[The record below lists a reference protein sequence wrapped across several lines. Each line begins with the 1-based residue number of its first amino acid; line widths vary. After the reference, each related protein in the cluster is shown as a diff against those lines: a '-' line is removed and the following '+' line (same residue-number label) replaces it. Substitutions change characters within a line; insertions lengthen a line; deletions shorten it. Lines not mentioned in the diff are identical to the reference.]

1 VPQGFVAPEMIRWLN
16 GQARTILPP
25 PFRRLVEA
33 TIEPFVQTI
42 HDLAVPHMAFGRVC
56 LTGDAAFVPRPHT
69 AASTAKA
76 AANAL
81 ALANSLEGSEADVEL
96 ALRRWEPDQIE
107 LGRRL
112 RVYGQRLGDRSQFGR

>member
-1 VPQGFVAPEMIRWLN
+1 MKYLCGPNDADRRELSNPSWIDIEMAIRQLN
-16 GQARTILPP
+16 GIERT
-25 PFRRLVEA
+25 LVLFGSG
-33 TIEPFVQTI
+33 TP
-42 HDLAVPHMAFGRVC
+42 VPHMAIGRVC